1 LVATRDLL
9 FHILFFDLLILLLL
23 LVVAIY
29 DYHKLREDELELKE
43 GDVINV
49 IKKNDDGWFEGV
61 KDGIQGL
68 FPGNYVTPYM

>member
-1 LVATRDLL
+1 M
-9 FHILFFDLLILLLL
+9 
-23 LVVAIY
+23 VAIFNY
-29 DYHKLREDELELKE
+29 NKLRDDELELVE
-43 GDVINV
+43 GDVITI

>member
-1 LVATRDLL
+1 
-9 FHILFFDLLILLLL
+9 LFFDLIPLLLLL